1 MIRIKFLLLFLASI
15 MTIICTAQI
24 NFQVPEE
31 NPTELGKVNWLR
43 SYDEALVLSKEKNL
57 PVFLLFQEVP
67 GCSNC
72 TRFGNGAISDPF
84 IVEAIESHF
93 IPLVIFN
100 NKKGE
105 DARVLSIYKEPS
117 WNNPVV
123 RIVNKKG
130 ENITKR
136 LSADLSTKSVLNLIL
151 EGIDKTD
158 QKIPPYLS
166 LYAKELN
173 TNEQAREVNL
183 AMYCFWTGEKEIS
196 KIPGVISTEAGFMD
210 GREVVKVN
218 YNDDEISLKDLVSQA
233 NQVNCADAVYLQE
246 DYDISN
252 LRKVSKVKSVKKSS
266 DFRADREVKYY
277 LTKSAY
283 RFVPMIGIQQAKVNA
298 ALGDNKNPTDYL
310 SPRQIDLFNNI
321 QNLEKKN
328 LRNTINSN
336 FESHWY
342 SLLNNIKA

>member
-1 MIRIKFLLLFLASI
+1 MVRIKIFALFACSFFALV
-15 MTIICTAQI
+15 CTAQV
-24 NFQVPEE
+24 NFQSPKD

-43 SYDEALVLSKEKNL
+43 SYDEALALSKERNL

-93 IPLVIFN
+93 IPLAIFN

-105 DARVLSIYKEPS
+105 DARILAIYKEPS

-123 RIVNKKG
+123 RIVNAKG

-136 LSADLSTKSVLNLIL
+136 LSADLSTTSVLNLVL
-151 EGIDKTD
+151 EGLEKTS
-158 QKIPPYLS
+158 QETPAYLH
-166 LYAKELN
+166 LYSKELK
-173 TNEQAREVNL
+173 AKADAKEVNL
-183 AMYCFWTGEKEIS
+183 AMYCFWTGEKEIA
-196 KIPGVISTEAGFMD
+196 KIDGVISTEAGFMD

-218 YNDDEISLKDLVSQA
+218 YNEDEISLEELVSKA
-233 NQVNCADAVYLQE
+233 DKAKCADVVYLQE

-252 LRKVSKVKSVKKSS
+252 LKKTSNGKSVKKSS
-266 DFRADREVKYY
+266 AFRADKEVKYY
-277 LTKSAY
+277 LSNSPYK
-283 RFVPMIGIQQAKVNA
+283 FVPMIGIQQAKVNT
-298 ALGDNKNPTDYL
+298 ALGEKKDPTAYL
-310 SPRQIDLFNNI
+310 SPRQILLYKNLE
-321 QNLEKKN
+321 NLEKKD
-328 LRNTINSN
+328 LRNTVNSN

-342 SLLNNIKA
+342 ALLNEIKA